1 MTIRRTLAIQTIIVT
16 IAVLIVTGVFI
27 GTLRSLD
34 RMAKERMIL
43 ADLARACTEFSSD
56 VNSLDSN
63 TMGGARE
70 RILISAD
77 ALRTAFDRVDQ
88 ITELVARG
96 EEIATSVMVI
106 KKLRPLA
113 ESAADEI
120 LEIYD
125 LIALDVI
132 QYFYEIQSVPLIRFY
147 TNEYTRQKYDLTEV
161 YERLDNFFTK
171 VAGTTGTMD
180 SIRITIVEQE
190 DYIDN
195 QMSRRQ
201 FLGIFISVL
210 VSVFLS
216 LFLALYTILTG
227 KSIASR
233 VSFVDHALGPIGD
246 GIFTGTVSEAGSDE
260 ISKIAISINRLTKSL
275 SQLIHDTKTRV
286 GELRG
291 NGLDLSAQMEETSAS
306 ILRINNRITDNH
318 LHLEAQETSVKDT
331 SNSVLLLDG
340 QTKLLDT
347 EVEQQESVI
356 EHSAA
361 SVEEVLAN
369 ISSLASTTERVST
382 AADYLLTIANS
393 GRERIDSVSEA
404 VRSIN
409 ESSDSLL
416 AAARVISSIAA
427 QTNLLAMNA
436 AIEAAHAGEA
446 GLGFAVVADEIRN
459 LATQSTIQAK
469 QVSEDLRKA
478 KDRLYLVSGL
488 SEDANASFQGI
499 LEQVREVRELIGG
512 VGTALIEQNAGS
524 SALLSGIG
532 DLRSIGSRVKKSS
545 DEIREANALIQG
557 AVTRLRETTAL
568 VSANNTEIQ
577 NGTGEIN
584 QAVTN
589 TLSSTETNWILI
601 HELESDMERFVVE

>member
-1 MTIRRTLAIQTIIVT
+1 MTIRRTLAIQTLIVI

-27 GTLRSLD
+27 STLRSLD
-34 RMAKERMIL
+34 RMTKERMIL
-43 ADLARACTEFSSD
+43 ADLARACSEFTSD
-56 VNSLDSN
+56 INALDSN

-70 RILISAD
+70 RFITSAD
-77 ALRTAFDRVDQ
+77 ALRVAFDRVDL
-88 ITELVARG
+88 ITELVAG
-96 EEIATSVMVI
+96 GGNITASVMTI

-113 ESAADEI
+113 ESATDEI

-132 QYFYEIQSVPLIRFY
+132 QYFYEIQSVSILRFY
-147 TNEYTRQKYDLTEV
+147 TNEYIRKKYDLSEV
-161 YERLDNFFTK
+161 YDRLDNFFTK
-171 VAGTTGTMD
+171 VAGATSTMD

-201 FLGIFISVL
+201 FLGIVISVL
-210 VSVFLS
+210 VSAFLS

-227 KSIASR
+227 KSITSR
-233 VSFVDHALGPIGD
+233 VSFVDHALNPIGD
-246 GIFTGTVSEAGSDE
+246 GIFTGEVSETGSDE
-260 ISKIAISINRLTKSL
+260 ISKIAVSINRLTGSL
-275 SQLIHDTKTRV
+275 SQLIQNTKVRV

-331 SNSVLLLDG
+331 ADSVLLLDG
-340 QTKLLDT
+340 QTKILDT
-347 EVEQQESVI
+347 EVEQQENII
-356 EHSAA
+356 EQSAA

-382 AADYLLTIANS
+382 AADYLLTIADS
-393 GRERIDSVSEA
+393 GRERINSVSDA

-416 AAARVISSIAA
+416 AAARVISTIAA

-436 AIEAAHAGEA
+436 AIEAAHAGDA
-446 GLGFAVVADEIRN
+446 GLGFAVVSDEIRN
-459 LATQSTIQAK
+459 LATQSSIQAK
-469 QVSEDLRKA
+469 RVSADLRETKE
-478 KDRLYLVSGL
+478 RLQLVSGL
-488 SEDANASFQGI
+488 SNEANASFQGI

-512 VGTALIEQNAGS
+512 VGTALTEQNAGS

-532 DLRSIGSRVKKSS
+532 DLRSIGGRVKKVS
-545 DEIREANALIQG
+545 DEIREANGLIQG
-557 AVTRLRETTAL
+557 AVTRLREITTL
-568 VSANNTEIQ
+568 VSANNAEILL
-577 NGTGEIN
+577 GTREIN

-589 TLSSTETNWILI
+589 TLSSTETNWTLI
-601 HELESDMERFVVE
+601 NELESDMEHFVVE